1 MCALPAMPK
10 VLFADYDFPDIDLER
25 SLFAAAAIELVTA
38 QCRTE
43 DEVIAAAHGCSA
55 ILNQYAPV
63 TERVVAA
70 LPDLGLVSRIGAGF
84 DTIDTDACAKHGVWV
99 GNSPDYGVGEVATH
113 ALALALAMM
122 RNIVAYHRDIGAG
135 KWHYESSGKLRRAT
149 NMTLG
154 IVGLGRIG
162 KRMAHIGRNVFQRV
176 VACDPYI
183 IDGDF
188 PAYVERRSLSEVFGE
203 SDVVSLHVPLTQETR
218 GMIDAP
224 LLAGAKPGAFLVNT
238 ARGAV
243 VDVDAAFAAL
253 ERGTLGGLALDVLPV
268 EPAPASSKLRSHPR
282 VILTPHAAFY
292 SVEAERELRRKAAQ
306 NIITFLRTGR
316 PDYVVV
322 AGTRKP

>member
-1 MCALPAMPK
+1 MPK
-10 VLFADYDFPDIDLER
+10 ILFADNDFPDIELER
-25 SLFAAAAIELVTA
+25 SLFAAAGIELATA

-43 DEVIAAAHGCSA
+43 DELIAAARDCTG
-55 ILNQYAPV
+55 ILLQYAPV

-70 LPDLGLVSRIGAGF
+70 LPGVGIVSRIGAGF
-84 DTIDTDACAKHGVWV
+84 DTVDTDACARHGVWV

-113 ALALALAMM
+113 ALALALALM
-122 RNIVAYHRDIGAG
+122 RNIVAYHRDVGAG

-162 KRMAHIGRNVFQRV
+162 KRIAHVGRNVFKRV
-176 VACDPYI
+176 IACDPYI

-188 PAYVERRSLSEVFGE
+188 PAYVDRGNLSEVFGQ

-218 GMIDAP
+218 GMINGP
-224 LLAGAKPGAFLVNT
+224 VLAAMKPGSFLVNT

-243 VDVDAAFAAL
+243 VDVEAALAAL

-268 EPAPASSKLRSHPR
+268 EPVPADSKLLAHPR

>member
-1 MCALPAMPK
+1 MAK
-10 VLFADYDFPDIDLER
+10 VLFADYDFPDIELER
-25 SLFAAAAIELVTA
+25 SLFAAAGVELVTA

-43 DEVIAAAHGCSA
+43 DAVIAAARDCAA
-55 ILNQYAPV
+55 ILCQYAPV
-63 TERVVAA
+63 TERVAAA
-70 LPDLGLVSRIGAGF
+70 LPGVGMVSRIGAGF
-84 DTIDTDACAKHGVWV
+84 DNIDTDACARHGLWV

-149 NMTLG
+149 DMTLG

-162 KRMAHIGRNVFQRV
+162 KRMAHVSRNVFKRV
-176 VACDPYI
+176 IACDPYI

-188 PAYVERRSLSEVFGE
+188 PRVRRARRSVPGVRAERRRVAARAAQPG
-203 SDVVSLHVPLTQETR
+203 
-218 GMIDAP
+218 DARDDQRP
-224 LLAGAKPGAFLVNT
+224 VLAAMRPGSFLVNT

-243 VDVDAAFAAL
+243 VDVDAAVAAL

-268 EPAPASSKLRSHPR
+268 EPVPADSKLLGHPR

-306 NIITFLRTGR
+306 NIVTFLRTGR

-322 AGTRKP
+322 AGTRTP